1 MKQTQ
6 ISNTQITEDAD
17 KLTQL
22 LYAKK
27 LYGQKT
33 RINLYLPKIVV
44 KLIDSLSKNSSRG
57 ELVTSLVIEKVGK
70 NKKTPYGMFS
80 PLEISE
86 EEIEKIASSLDLTI
100 DELA

>member
-1 MKQTQ
+1 MKQTH
-6 ISNTQITEDAD
+6 ISNTQITADAD

-27 LYGQKT
+27 LFEEKT

-44 KLIDSLSKNSSRG
+44 RLIDSLAKNSSRG
-57 ELVTSLVIEKVGK
+57 ELVTSLVMEKVGK
-70 NKKTPYGMFS
+70 NKKTPHGMFS

-86 EEIEKIASSLDLTI
+86 EEIEGITSSLNPKTNELT
-100 DELA
+100 